1 MEAAYKVIKDMAPY
15 FPKQLQALSNVT
27 AAHSTIKSLTEVP
40 QATQDYT
47 ELANIVKNAVT
58 VRSLD
63 TQALMF
69 LEPEL
74 SKGAERYQKAACD
87 NLRSVL
93 NSVQD
98 EAAQVSKKLEK
109 YRSTTERRLLPPR
122 QVVDKEVSHLQKT
135 ATAARSD
142 VPQDRG
148 RDLALNGFE
157 TTHGRRE
164 RRTSGS
170 LPRISVRDL
179 NAKGWPSL
187 NPMPLRSTSSALR
200 PSPPPPSSS
209 SASAT
214 PASALLRCMS
224 EPMLKTQGEAKPL
237 PTIATAARPRGLRQ
251 AWKEKL
257 ESTEGQASVQRQAV
271 AGLSQ

>member
-1 MEAAYKVIKDMAPY
+1 MKDEVESNVILISVAKTLLEFAFVDSNSNDSTSALKRWSCLYLGLQSATQACKERLKECPVWVEPLHAAAGRFHNMFVRLGSDEIKALASTGGMEAAYKVIKDMAPY

-109 YRSTTERRLLPPR
+109 YRCRGQCKLFFNLCGSSPGGLFLL
-122 QVVDKEVSHLQKT
+122 
-135 ATAARSD
+135 
-142 VPQDRG
+142 G
-148 RDLALNGFE
+148 R
-157 TTHGRRE
+157 T
-164 RRTSGS
+164 
-170 LPRISVRDL
+170 
-179 NAKGWPSL
+179 
-187 NPMPLRSTSSALR
+187 
-200 PSPPPPSSS
+200 
-209 SASAT
+209 
-214 PASALLRCMS
+214 
-224 EPMLKTQGEAKPL
+224 
-237 PTIATAARPRGLRQ
+237 
-251 AWKEKL
+251 
-257 ESTEGQASVQRQAV
+257 
-271 AGLSQ
+271 